1 MPSRDHAAQQQ
12 AVARTVRRTL
22 LALVAMLGFA
32 FALVPLYDV
41 FCNLTGLNGKAASQ
55 AKAAVAMEID
65 ESRWV
70 SVRFITQQGQG
81 LPWTLEALDEQF
93 RIHPGGQYSARF
105 VFTNHADYPVR
116 GRAVPSVSPA
126 EGSLHL
132 RKIMCFCFQ
141 EQTLAAGERRELP
154 LVFQVDPDLPEGI
167 RDLTLAYTLYPVT
180 TPSSAGGDGAEHSA
194 GGET

>member
-1 MPSRDHAAQQQ
+1 MTQNEQANVRSVDQQ
-12 AVARTVRRTL
+12 AGVTRTVRRTL
-22 LALVAMLGFA
+22 LALAGMLGFA

-65 ESRWV
+65 ESRWI
-70 SVRFITQQGQG
+70 SVRFIVQQGQG
-81 LPWTLEALDEQF
+81 LPWTLEALDERF

-105 VFTNHADYPVR
+105 VFINHADRAVR
-116 GRAVPSVSPA
+116 GRAVPSVSPS

-154 LVFQVDPDLPEGI
+154 LVFQVDPDLPDDI
-167 RDLTLAYTLYPVT
+167 RDLTLAYTLYPVELVA
-180 TPSSAGGDGAEHSA
+180 SDGDDDM
-194 GGET
+194 